1 MSQVN
6 SAHESESHLA
16 ALGGTMNCSNVLAFQ
31 GPFKKYITRLG
42 GKGLTKMMTKFD
54 LGGGV

>member
-16 ALGGTMNCSNVLAFQ
+16 ALGGTMNCSNVFSISGAIQ
-31 GPFKKYITRLG
+31 KVYHSPRGE
-42 GKGLTKMMTKFD
+42 
-54 LGGGV
+54 GVDQNDDKV